1 MNKTN
6 KINIALCCRLFG
18 YSRQAYYKQCIFSN
32 HTCDVKSILKKEVL
46 KARIKCP
53 GKGCREIY
61 YEIADKLP
69 IGRDQAI
76 RLMLEMK
83 LGVKE
88 KSKYQR
94 TTESGK
100 RVFDNLL
107 AEITV
112 TRLNQVWQADMSY
125 FKVGSKTY
133 YLIFITDVYSQ
144 HILGYGAFKRAYS
157 EHFVEVLHQAID
169 LRLSYGDC
177 LKSLIHHSDGGKQY
191 ESHLYQ
197 KVCSKYNIT
206 QSMCYYSWENPYAEK
221 TNDLVKNRYLKYW
234 SPKSFNELEYLLS
247 KAVMDHNENQKK
259 GALNRHSP
267 LDFENRIRG
276 REEKHVPYRLKL
288 KPKRPRTKN
297 KIITFIKRR
306 NKCDNQIQD

>member
-1 MNKTN
+1 MNKLN
-6 KINIALCCRLFG
+6 KLNIALCCRLLG
-18 YSRQAYYKQCIFSN
+18 YSRQAYYKPHASSKQ
-32 HTCDVKSILKKEVL
+32 TYDVKDILKKEVF
-46 KARIKCP
+46 KARLKCP

-61 YEIADKLP
+61 YEIADQLP
-69 IGRDQAI
+69 IGRDQSI
-76 RLMLEMK
+76 KLMQELK

-88 KSKYQR
+88 KSKYHR

-100 RVFDNLL
+100 RIFDNLL
-107 AEITV
+107 TDIIITK
-112 TRLNQVWQADMSY
+112 LNQVWQADMSY

-157 EHFVEVLHQAID
+157 EYFVKVLHQAIE
-169 LRLSYGDC
+169 LRLSFGDS
-177 LKSLIHHSDGGKQY
+177 LSSLIHHSDGGKQY

-234 SPKSFNELEYLLS
+234 QPKSFDELEYLLS
-247 KAVMDHNENQKK
+247 KAVMDHNGNQKK
-259 GALNRHSP
+259 SVLNRHSP

-276 REEKHVPYRLKL
+276 REERQVPYRLKL
-288 KPKRPRTKN
+288 KPRKPRTKN
-297 KIITFIKRR
+297 KTITFIKRR
-306 NKCDNQIQD
+306 TKCDNQIQD

>member
-1 MNKTN
+1 MNKV
-6 KINIALCCRLFG
+6 KKFNIATCCRLLG
-18 YSRQAYYKQCIFSN
+18 YSRQAYYKTYASSKP
-32 HTCDVKSILKKEVL
+32 TYDVKEILKKEVF
-46 KARIKCP
+46 KARLKCP

-61 YEIADKLP
+61 YEIADQLP

-76 RLMLEMK
+76 KMMQELK

-88 KSKYQR
+88 KSKYHR

-100 RVFDNLL
+100 RIFDNLL
-107 AEITV
+107 TDITV
-112 TRLNQVWQADMSY
+112 TKLNQVWQADMSY

-157 EHFVEVLHQAID
+157 EYFVKVLHQAIE
-169 LRLSYGDC
+169 LRLSYGDS

-197 KVCSKYNIT
+197 KACNKYNIT

-234 SPKSFNELEYLLS
+234 QPKSFDELEYLLS
-247 KAVMDHNENQKK
+247 KAVIDHNGNQKK
-259 GALNRHSP
+259 SILNRHSP

-276 REEKHVPYRLKL
+276 KKEKQASYRLKL
-288 KPKRPRTKN
+288 KPRRPRTKN

-306 NKCDNQIQD
+306 AKCDNQIQD